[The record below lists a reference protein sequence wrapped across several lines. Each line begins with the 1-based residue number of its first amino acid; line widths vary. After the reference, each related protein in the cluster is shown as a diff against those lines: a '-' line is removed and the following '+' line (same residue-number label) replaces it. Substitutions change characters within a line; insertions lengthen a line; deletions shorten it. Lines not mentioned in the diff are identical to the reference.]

1 MHHPLAG
8 VVSLKL
14 GGGRG
19 LINFL
24 LFPEA
29 SHQRVVCLTE
39 DSVALEVFAM
49 ETVPNTLVVEDDV
62 NILNLLSAYLESAGH
77 TVVVASD
84 GDAGLQKALDETFD
98 ICVFDEMLPKRSGSD
113 IAKAMRKVGIETPIL
128 FLSALSSE
136 ADVLRGFRV
145 GGDDYVVKPFSP
157 RELLVRV
164 DAILRRSSSKT
175 SGENRNKGPILL
187 ADDQPTCIVNGMAV
201 QLTPHEYCILRQLL
215 SQPNRVF
222 ERGSLIA
229 TIYGNEHAVSSKA
242 IDVHVHHLRTKL
254 GREAG
259 ALIKT
264 VRGFGYR
271 YEPLEITERDTFDV

>member
-1 MHHPLAG
+1 MVPPAWPGLMGLDHLI
-8 VVSLKL
+8 VVSGNSFVSGRLL
-14 GGGRG
+14 VSRFESVGG
-19 LINFL
+19 LVIA
-24 LFPEA
+24 P
-29 SHQRVVCLTE
+29 
-39 DSVALEVFAM
+39 VA
-49 ETVPNTLVVEDDV
+49 NTLVVEDDA

-77 TVVVASD
+77 TVVAVSD
-84 GDAGLQKALDETFD
+84 GDMGLEMALNEAFD

-136 ADVLRGFRV
+136 ADVIRGFGA

-164 DAILRRSSSKT
+164 DAILRRSSPKV
-175 SGENRNKGPILL
+175 SGGKRCEGPIQL
-187 ADDQPTCIVNGMAV
+187 ADDQPVCMINGSTI
-201 QLTPHEYCILRQLL
+201 QLTPHEYRILRQFL
-215 SQPNRVF
+215 SQPGRVF

-229 TIYGNEHAVSSKA
+229 AIYGNEHAVSLKV
-242 IDVHVHHLRTKL
+242 IDVHVHHLRAKL
-254 GREAG
+254 GDDVG

-271 YEPLEITERDTFDV
+271 YAPNDDIARVLASA